1 MNPQILLNN
10 ILKNNQLLQNP
21 MFNNAMQMFQRNDEK
36 GLQEL
41 AEKIAKE
48 KGTNITDIRTRL
60 GI

>member
-21 MFNNAMQMFQRNDEK
+21 MFNNAMQMFQKNDEK